1 MKKMIATIA
10 LGTVI
15 VVGLFASQSSEPT
28 ELAGE
33 LEPSIFSVET
43 PSYFF

>member
-15 VVGLFASQSSEPT
+15 VAGLFAAQNNEPT

-33 LEPSIFSVET
+33 LEPTIYSVET

>member
-1 MKKMIATIA
+1 MKKMIASIA
-10 LGTVI
+10 LGTLLVA
-15 VVGLFASQSSEPT
+15 GFLFAQDNEPT

-43 PSYFF
+43 PSFFF